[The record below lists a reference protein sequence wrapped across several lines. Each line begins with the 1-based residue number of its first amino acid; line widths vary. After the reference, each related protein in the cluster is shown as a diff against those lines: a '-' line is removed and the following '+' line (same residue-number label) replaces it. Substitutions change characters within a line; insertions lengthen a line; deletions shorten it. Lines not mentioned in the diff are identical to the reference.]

1 MVLGLI
7 VIKVFGKVNYLKDFM
22 ITDRFH
28 KKIIFSIIF
37 LFECYTG
44 FSQSPLPGLQEAY
57 SKTYSSKEKADIS
70 YTISTWYSDR
80 LKIDSGLFYAKKIK
94 ELSLPASYETGIG
107 KYHLAMALAL
117 YYASRRDEAQEN
129 TLRAIEIFNRQKE
142 IFFLGRAY
150 WQLATIQYVANNFII
165 SRKNYWSA
173 INYSVA
179 SEDQGGAFR
188 SYFWLARLYE
198 KTSEIDSAAFYYIK
212 AVAKAEKLKD
222 ANRIFE
228 SAVNL
233 GSAFLRLGEYAK
245 AAKYLEYG
253 LNNRQPMS
261 NKVGIRNYLR
271 DYATT
276 LILLHEFKLADS
288 AINEFKLMN
297 EKINDDW
304 GRVSFNKLKGVLEFE
319 KNNYRNALTYL
330 KEAYKERQA
339 IKPINEIKEIVFLVG
354 KAEYE
359 TQQYDSAII
368 HLRLA
373 ANLSHEV
380 QYLIDEMGANLLL
393 SRAFDKMNKPDSALF
408 YFRNYSLLKDSVLSA
423 QKQKNI
429 IEVTTRYETGK
440 KEQEIIIL
448 QKESEANNYLLQLNT
463 QQLQKQELESQQKS
477 NQLILVS
484 KQNEINK
491 LDAIQMT
498 LSLDNEKKDNEK
510 NQAKLNSL
518 EKESALQTAIARNQK
533 QRTNFAYGLIASILN
548 FSGYGYYR
556 YRQNKKLSSQL
567 SHSLAELKQAQ
578 TQLIKSEKEKESENI
593 RVRISRD
600 IHDEVGATL
609 SGVALFSEIAKQRMQ
624 EHNEVDAKI
633 YLDHISTNSKD
644 MVEKMGDI
652 VWTINPE
659 NDSMERIVA
668 RLKAYTVN
676 LCGGKGI
683 QVHFQV
689 DDGIKNFFPGMPERK
704 NIYLFCKEAI
714 NNAVKYSNG
723 SNIFFSILKNSNR
736 VELEIKDDGK
746 GFDIDTIVKGNGLIN
761 MQARATE
768 LNTAFNVQS
777 KPGMG
782 TCIKLHINFHPNGG
796 HKEMV

>member
-1 MVLGLI
+1 
-7 VIKVFGKVNYLKDFM
+7 M

-37 LFECYTG
+37 LFVCYDG
-44 FSQSPLPGLQEAY
+44 FSQSPIPQLQEAF
-57 SKTYSSKEKADIS
+57 SKTNSSKEKADIS

-80 LKIDSGLFYAKKIK
+80 LKIDSGFFYAKKIK
-94 ELSLPASYETGIG
+94 ELSLPPGYETGIG

-117 YYASRRDEAQEN
+117 YFVSRRDEAQEN

-150 WQLATIQYVANNFII
+150 WQLATIQYAANNFIF
-165 SRKNYWSA
+165 SRKNYWTA
-173 INYSVA
+173 INYAVA
-179 SEDQGGAFR
+179 SKDQGGCFR
-188 SYFWLARLYE
+188 SYFWLGRLYE

-212 AVAKAEKLKD
+212 AVANAEQLKD
-222 ANRIFE
+222 ANRIYE

-253 LNNRQPMS
+253 LSNRQPMS

-276 LILLHEFKLADS
+276 LILLHDFKRADS

-297 EKINDDW
+297 DKISDDW
-304 GRVSFNKLKGVLEFE
+304 GRIILNKLKGILEFE
-319 KNNYRNALTYL
+319 KSNYRNALTYL

-339 IKPINEIKEIVFLVG
+339 IKSINEIKEIVFMVG

-373 ANLSHEV
+373 ANLSREV
-380 QYLIDEMGANLLL
+380 NFLIDEMEANLLL
-393 SRAFDKMNKPDSALF
+393 SKAFEKKSKPDSALF
-408 YFRNYSLLKDSVLSA
+408 YFRNYSLLKDSVLTA

-440 KEQEIIIL
+440 KEQEIKIL
-448 QKESEANNYLLQLNT
+448 LKESEANSYLFRLQNQQIEK
-463 QQLQKQELESQQKS
+463 QQLEDEKKSQQMD
-477 NQLILVS
+477 LVS

-491 LDAIQMT
+491 LDAIQMS

-518 EKESALQTAIARNQK
+518 EKESALQAVIARNQK
-533 QRTNFAYGLIASILN
+533 QRKNFAYGLMASILI

-556 YRQNKKLSSQL
+556 YRQNKKLSNQL
-567 SHSLAELKQAQ
+567 SHSLTELKQAQ
-578 TQLIKSEKEKESENI
+578 AQLIKSEKEKESENI

-609 SGVALFSEIAKQRMQ
+609 SGVALFSEIAKQKMEQ
-624 EHNEVDAKI
+624 NNEPEAKI
-633 YLDHISTNSKD
+633 YLDHISANSKD

-659 NDSMERIVA
+659 NDSIDRIVA
-668 RLKAYTVN
+668 RLKAYAVN

-683 QVHFQV
+683 QIHFQV
-689 DDGIKNFFPGMPERK
+689 NEGIKDFSPGMPERK

-714 NNAVKYSNG
+714 NNAVKYCNG
-723 SNIFFSILKNSNR
+723 SNIFFSILKINDK
-736 VELEIKDDGK
+736 VTLEIKDDGK
-746 GFDIDTIVKGNGLIN
+746 GFDMNSIVKGNGLIN
-761 MQARATE
+761 MQARAAE
-768 LNTAFNVQS
+768 LNGVFDVQS

-782 TCIKLHINFHPNGG
+782 TCIKLDINFHPIGG
-796 HKEMV
+796 QKEMV